1 MLAPPAGLHHQ
12 SSRFRSLLS
21 VAIAAAVVLLSSGSQ
36 HAQSVPSEVRA
47 LWVTRAS
54 LTSEASIASLVDSA
68 SASGFNTLLV
78 QVRGRG
84 DAYFSSAVE
93 PRADALTVQP
103 VEFDPLDIVL
113 RRAHAQG
120 LRVHAW
126 IDVNLIS
133 SATEFASS
141 RSHIVWRHPDW
152 LMVPRPLAYD
162 LGHTDVRSPEYV
174 GKLARWT
181 RAADDVEGLFASPI
195 LPEAADHVIRVVDD
209 LAQRYPIDG
218 VHLDYIRY
226 PGPQFDYS
234 LGALRAFRQDLN
246 AAMTPAE
253 RIRFD
258 PSSVA
263 ALIAA
268 TDTYPDRWAGFRR
281 SKLNSLVMRLRT
293 TVKER
298 RPDALVSA
306 AVYPDAHEASTL
318 RFQDWSMWVE
328 NRWLDVVCP
337 MVYTPDARTFAT
349 QMASVRQAAGSR
361 PVWAGI
367 GAYRLSAAQT
377 VDNILT
383 ARKLGADG
391 IVLFSYD
398 SVVHQPRGT
407 EYLASVSRD
416 AFTP

>member
-1 MLAPPAGLHHQ
+1 
-12 SSRFRSLLS
+12 
-21 VAIAAAVVLLSSGSQ
+21 
-36 HAQSVPSEVRA
+36 
-47 LWVTRAS
+47 
-54 LTSEASIASLVDSA
+54 
-68 SASGFNTLLV
+68 
-78 QVRGRG
+78 VRGRG
-84 DAYFSSAVE
+84 DAYFSSTIE
-93 PRADALTVQP
+93 PRADALAGQP
-103 VEFDPLDIVL
+103 ADFDPLDAVL
-113 RRAHAQG
+113 VRAHAQG

-133 SATEFASS
+133 SATEFSSS
-141 RSHIVWRHPDW
+141 RSHVVWRHPDW
-152 LMVPRPLAYD
+152 LMVPRPLAFD
-162 LGHTDVRSPEYV
+162 LAHTDVRSPEYV

-181 RAADDVEGLFASPI
+181 RATDGVEGLFVSPI
-195 LPEAADHVIRVVDD
+195 QPDAANQVVRVVED
-209 LAQRYPIDG
+209 LVQRYPVDG

-226 PGPQFDYS
+226 PGPEFDYS
-234 LGALRAFRQDLN
+234 LGALSAFRQDLDG
-246 AAMTPAE
+246 AMTAAE
-253 RIRFD
+253 RRRFD

-268 TDTYPDRWAGFRR
+268 TDSYPDRWAGFRR
-281 SKLNSLVMRLRT
+281 SRLNALVLRLRT
-293 TVKER
+293 VVKQR
-298 RPDALVSA
+298 RPEAIVSA
-306 AVYPDAHEASTL
+306 AVYPDAQEAATY

-349 QMASVRQAAGSR
+349 QVASVRQVAGTR

-398 SVVHQPRGT
+398 SIVHPPRGT
-407 EYLASVSRD
+407 EYLTSVSRD
-416 AFTP
+416 AFSQ